1 MNFNLIVYNCESYQ
15 INFIPTVKV
24 KMDRSCSVCGGTN
37 EKAFSSASDSKGQVK
52 NIHKTL
58 DELEIV
64 KEENDQ
70 LKQLTENKLA
80 NSNDKRMGDLK
91 ARYIEL
97 LHRKEK
103 LQEQIGKRKS
113 FQLPYVYEYF

>member
-1 MNFNLIVYNCESYQ
+1 
-15 INFIPTVKV
+15 
-24 KMDRSCSVCGGTN
+24 MDISCSVCGVTN

-113 FQLPYVYEYF
+113 FQLPVPYVYEYF